1 MHRLHTEGHPAL
13 VGAVPGLPAEQTLG
27 ALNVLLRDK
36 DATLHAVIEAA
47 VTRGAE
53 FD

>member
-1 MHRLHTEGHPAL
+1 MHSLHTEGHAAR
-13 VGAVPGLPAEQTLG
+13 VGAVPSLPAEQTLG

-36 DATLHAVIEAA
+36 GAALHTVIEAA
-47 VTRGAE
+47 VARGAE